1 MDNLTQ
7 LGRYQLLRVL
17 GTGAMGVVYEGLDP
31 KLNRQVA
38 VKTILQSF
46 AHDPALRAAYA
57 ARFERE
63 AQAVAR
69 LSHAHIVSIHDFG
82 EENGVLYIVMEFIQG
97 VELKELFDRQQSF
110 ALADI
115 VRMTCELLDA
125 LDYAHQNGIIH
136 RDIKP
141 ANLLIDQQMHVQL
154 TDFGV
159 ARLVDSGA
167 DRTQVGTMVGTPSYM
182 SPEQIAGHAVGPRSD
197 LFAVG
202 IILYQFLTGERPFQA
217 EGTFAIQQKIMFET
231 PAIPSTLNTA
241 LGNGF
246 DAVVLCALAKR
257 PEERYVSARA
267 FKEDLLRVF
276 AGVCLQGAVPAPV
289 PAVPVPASAAFASA
303 LVPAAAP
310 APVSVSTSPASPP
323 VSTSPAPLP
332 SADDTT
338 RIMPAAAPE
347 LLPNAPAA
355 QNSAAPPKSRAA
367 WVLGLLF
374 ALPFVVSAGV
384 ALFHLTERWDYSGDQ
399 VRWLDLVAV
408 MASVCC
414 AATTVWLGNSVRR
427 HYLLGRKQIGWHVFR
442 LTLAGTCSYWLYNFL
457 SVYFNL
463 WPMELDWNTT
473 LYFLES
479 FAKIAGLSVGLAFPY
494 FLLLFYLVR
503 WRIKKAMVRLGQ

>member
-46 AHDPALRAAYA
+46 AHDPALRAEYA

-97 VELKELFDRQQSF
+97 VELKDLFDRQQSF

-125 LDYAHQNGIIH
+125 LEYAHQNGIIH

-159 ARLVDSGA
+159 ARLVEGGG

-257 PEERYVSARA
+257 PEERYASARA
-267 FKEDLLRVF
+267 FKEDLQRVF
-276 AGVCLQGAVPAPV
+276 ASVGLQDAVPAPA
-289 PAVPVPASAAFASA
+289 P
-303 LVPAAAP
+303 AP
-310 APVSVSTSPASPP
+310 APVPVPTP
-323 VSTSPAPLP
+323 VSTSPARPP

-338 RIMPAAAPE
+338 RIVPAAAPE
-347 LLPNAPAA
+347 LHPNTP
-355 QNSAAPPKSRAA
+355 AAPPKNRAA
-367 WVLGLLF
+367 WGLGLLF
-374 ALPFVVSAGV
+374 ALPFVVAAGV
-384 ALFHLTERWDYSGDQ
+384 ALFRLVPRWDEIMTIFK
-399 VRWLDLVAV
+399 WLESTAV
-408 MASVCC
+408 MANVFC
-414 AATTVWLGNSVRR
+414 AATTIWLANSVQR
-427 HYLLGRKQIGWHVFR
+427 HDLPDHKKIGWHVFKCA
-442 LTLAGTCSYWLYNFL
+442 LAGTCFFWLYNLLYDYAYTFPYEPEKE
-457 SVYFNL
+457 SVR
-463 WPMELDWNTT
+463 
-473 LYFLES
+473 YFLES
-479 FAKIAGLSVGLAFPY
+479 FAKMAALSVGMAFPY

-503 WRIKKAMVRLGQ
+503 WRIKKTMARLGQ